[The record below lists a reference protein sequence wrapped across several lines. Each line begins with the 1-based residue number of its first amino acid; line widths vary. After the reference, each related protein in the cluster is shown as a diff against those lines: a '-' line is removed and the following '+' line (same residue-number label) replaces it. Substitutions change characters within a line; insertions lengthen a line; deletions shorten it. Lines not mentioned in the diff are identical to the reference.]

1 LYISIR
7 AAVAVLLLAALA
19 LALQIGQLN
28 FVEVTSAQSFA
39 GALKPGPVL
48 IYIHQP
54 NCPDC
59 EYLETHVFTDGRQ
72 ASAQQTAMGGGPQAL
87 AQIALSFAA
96 GAASV
101 FSPCV
106 LPVLTIAATTYLARR
121 RLAAVLAGMVASY
134 AAIAT
139 AVSAAAAWAGEAA
152 STALYAV
159 GGVLL
164 VAMGAVLV
172 VERLNRSYAVWAS
185 RLQTSAYRA
194 SRRGV
199 GRIGDFML
207 GASLGAVWAPCIAP
221 FFGAVVVANLAASA
235 LTGDYLLLFA
245 STLTYAAGLALVV
258 YLLITACLWQTRS

>member
-1 LYISIR
+1 
-7 AAVAVLLLAALA
+7 
-19 LALQIGQLN
+19 
-28 FVEVTSAQSFA
+28 
-39 GALKPGPVL
+39 
-48 IYIHQP
+48 
-54 NCPDC
+54 
-59 EYLETHVFTDGRQ
+59 
-72 ASAQQTAMGGGPQAL
+72 
-87 AQIALSFAA
+87 
-96 GAASV
+96 V

-245 STLTYAAGLALVV
+245 STLTYAGGLALVV
-258 YLLITACLWQTRS
+258 YLLITAVRRGAGRAARTIKWSSLGRRIEYAVGILSIVLGILLVGEALGLGTFSLLFRL